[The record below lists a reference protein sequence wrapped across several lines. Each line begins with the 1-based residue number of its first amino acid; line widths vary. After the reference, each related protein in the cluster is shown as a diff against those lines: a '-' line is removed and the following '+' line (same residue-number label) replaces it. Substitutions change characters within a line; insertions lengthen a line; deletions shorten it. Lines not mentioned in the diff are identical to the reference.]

1 MDRLSG
7 WDGRDALAAGEK
19 GEKRGDKGQPSPVQF
34 SSSPAK
40 DQGPISTGTEGSPL
54 PPQRVLQR
62 IRSDGRAVLLGNQTS
77 VTRPVIRYRRV

>member
-40 DQGPISTGTEGSPL
+40 DQGPISTGTEGS
-54 PPQRVLQR
+54 V
-62 IRSDGRAVLLGNQTS
+62 RSR
-77 VTRPVIRYRRV
+77 